1 MFQLRPYTFLLP
13 VQVLSRQRDQQQRVR
28 AMTVEVGHVVDVDG
42 GGAAAAGTK
51 YAQDSS
57 SDGDRAV
64 TSGVGRNSLF
74 APQSDD
80 EHANQESQS
89 EK

>member
-1 MFQLRPYTFLLP
+1 MFQLPPYTFFLP
-13 VQVLSRQRDQQQRVR
+13 VQVLSRQREQQQQRVR
-28 AMTVEVGHVVDVDG
+28 TMTVEVGHVVDVDG
-42 GGAAAAGTK
+42 GGAAAGTK